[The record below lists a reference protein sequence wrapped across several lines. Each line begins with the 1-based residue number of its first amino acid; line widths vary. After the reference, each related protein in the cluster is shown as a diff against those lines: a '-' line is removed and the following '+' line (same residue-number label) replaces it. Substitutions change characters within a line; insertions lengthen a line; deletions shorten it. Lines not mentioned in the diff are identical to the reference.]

1 MQFEN
6 RRGVGRGGELMVDP
20 MSEGERAG
28 MVSEVAMTYIGNL
41 DPKAGDDRSMRSE
54 IRKR

>member
-1 MQFEN
+1 
-6 RRGVGRGGELMVDP
+6 MVDP

>member
-1 MQFEN
+1 
-6 RRGVGRGGELMVDP
+6 MVDP

-41 DPKAGDDRSMRSE
+41 DPAGDDRSMRSE